1 MLAKENQKIYKVVDL
16 FAGAGGLSYGFLQTG
31 KFKVVAAAENNIN
44 ARATYKANHEN
55 VKMFNDVEEV
65 KESSIAE
72 FGDIDIVIGGPP
84 CQGFSNA
91 NRQKNTAVN
100 MNNRLVKEFVRVIT
114 ELKPKAFV
122 MENVSMLKSSVH
134 RFYLEY
140 GDENLESKGIKILS
154 DKIEL
159 LPSDI
164 TLDILKKAKNKQEID
179 SIITDEQFKTQFQWE
194 AKKYLLFNS
203 IYKVAAQKTDNEDEK
218 TAQYSKLVERIRKH
232 EKKLRIECDIMLKYE
247 GSKNQ
252 ILCFDYA
259 CASFFEKV
267 LKDIEAVSAEQLS
280 VALKPSIIIQRMLSK
295 WSELISQN
303 IVIDSYESA
312 HGLTA
317 NVYSYAVLDYIKG
330 VLGSEPFDYDII
342 SDTLNAAE
350 FGVPQKRMRYIIIG
364 CKPEFN
370 AKLGMPTGSFTEKN
384 YRTVRNAIED
394 IAEEIPEIDIDSTP
408 IPIKKINLPKGSL
421 AYKLRNSDLLRNHI
435 NTATRTTAKKRFETL
450 SEGENFHD
458 LPKELKNTYTKGERT
473 QNTIYLKLEY
483 DKPSGTVVNVRKSMW
498 IHPKYSRALSIRE
511 AARLQTFP
519 DSFVFE
525 GTKDSQY
532 QQVGNAVPP
541 LLGESIAE
549 KVAEILDIHYDVLQ
563 LKDI

>member
-1 MLAKENQKIYKVVDL
+1 MYKVVDL
-16 FAGAGGLSYGFLQTG
+16 FAGAGGLSYGFAQTG
-31 KFKVVAAAENNIN
+31 RFQVVAAAENNMN
-44 ARATYKANHEN
+44 ARATYRANHEN
-55 VKMFNDVEEV
+55 VKMFNDVAEV
-65 KESSIAE
+65 KESSVAE
-72 FGDIDIVIGGPP
+72 FGDIDVVIGGPP

-91 NRQKNTAVN
+91 NRQKNTAVS

-134 RFYLEY
+134 RFYLEE
-140 GDENLESKGIKILS
+140 GDENLESKGINILS

-159 LPSDI
+159 LPAEI
-164 TLDILKKAKNKQEID
+164 TLEILQVAKGKQEID
-179 SIITDEQFKTQFQWE
+179 AIIKDEQFKKQFQWGSQ
-194 AKKYLLFNS
+194 KYLLFNS
-203 IYKVAAQKTDNEDEK
+203 IYKVAAQKTDKEEEK
-218 TAQYSKLVERIRKH
+218 ITQHEKLVERIRKH
-232 EKKLRIECDIMLKYE
+232 EKKLRSECDAILEHKDP
-247 GSKNQ
+247 KNQ

-259 CASFFEKV
+259 CAVFFEKV
-267 LKDIEAVSAEQLS
+267 FENIEAVSADQLS
-280 VALKPSIIIQRMLSK
+280 SVLKPSIIIQRMISK
-295 WSELISQN
+295 WLELIDKN

-330 VLGSEPFDYDII
+330 VLGSAPFEYDII

-394 IAEEIPEIDIDSTP
+394 IAEEIPAIDIDSPP
-408 IPIKKINLPKGSL
+408 IPIPQIDLPEDSL
-421 AYKLRNSDLLRNHI
+421 AYKLRNFDLLRNHI
-435 NTATRTTAKKRFETL
+435 NTATRTTAQKRFETL
-450 SEGENFHD
+450 SAGENFHD
-458 LPKELKNTYTKGERT
+458 LPKELKSTYTKGERT

-498 IHPKYSRALSIRE
+498 IHPEHSRALSIRE

-519 DSFVFE
+519 DRFIFE

-541 LLGESIAE
+541 ILGEAIAE
-549 KVAEILDIHYDVLQ
+549 KVAEILDIPADDV
-563 LKDI
+563 